1 MNIKSDMPREK
12 LLRTSFYLAIATIVY
27 NLAEGLVSVFFGI
40 EDETLAL
47 LGFGVDS
54 FVEVLSGAGILHML
68 IRMKKA
74 GVSDITSRDRFEKQ
88 ALRITGT
95 SFYLL
100 AAGLVTGSIINFI
113 TGAKPETTRV
123 GIVIS
128 VLSLLTM
135 YVLMTWKMRTGK
147 KLQSDAIIAD
157 ANCTKTCF
165 YLSFILL
172 ASSGLYELFGIVWF
186 DIAGSLGIAL
196 FAFKEGK
203 EAFEKAKSNCLS
215 CCCTH

>member
-1 MNIKSDMPREK
+1 MNTKSDMPREK
-12 LLRTSFYLAIATIVY
+12 LLRTAFYLAIATIVY

-74 GVSDITSRDRFEKQ
+74 GASDINSRDRFEKQ
-88 ALRITGT
+88 ALKITGT

-100 AAGLVTGSIINFI
+100 AAGLVIGSAINIF
-113 TGAKPETTRV
+113 TGATPETTRV
-123 GIVIS
+123 GIIIS
-128 VLSLLTM
+128 SLSILTM

-147 KLQSDAIIAD
+147 KLHSDAIIAD
-157 ANCTKTCF
+157 AHCTKACF
-165 YLSFILL
+165 
-172 ASSGLYELFGIVWF
+172 
-186 DIAGSLGIAL
+186 
-196 FAFKEGK
+196 
-203 EAFEKAKSNCLS
+203 
-215 CCCTH
+215 

>member
-1 MNIKSDMPREK
+1 MNTKAELTVVK
-12 LLRTSFYLAIATIVY
+12 LLRTALYLAIATIVY

-40 EDETLAL
+40 GDETLAL

-74 GVSDITSRDRFEKQ
+74 GINDITSRDRFEKQ
-88 ALRITGT
+88 ALKITGT

-100 AAGLVTGSIINFI
+100 AAGLVIGSAINII
-113 TGAKPETTRV
+113 TGATPETTRV

-128 VLSLLTM
+128 VLSVLTM
-135 YVLMTWKMRTGK
+135 YVLMTWKKRVGK
-147 KLQSDAIIAD
+147 KLHSDAIIAD

-186 DIAGSLGIAL
+186 DIAGSLGIAW

-203 EAFEKAKSNCLS
+203 EAFEKVKSNCLS
-215 CCCTH
+215 CCCH